1 MTPNPDFEHFV
12 RDYVRLAG
20 QERSLELRSRL
31 LVLGESGCMLRC
43 KTRQGSDHLAPSL
56 ALRSGDNAGMNHGQE
71 LV

>member
-12 RDYVRLAG
+12 RDYVRLPG
-20 QERSLELRSRL
+20 RNGHLSCGPDCWCSR
-31 LVLGESGCMLRC
+31 ESGCMLRC